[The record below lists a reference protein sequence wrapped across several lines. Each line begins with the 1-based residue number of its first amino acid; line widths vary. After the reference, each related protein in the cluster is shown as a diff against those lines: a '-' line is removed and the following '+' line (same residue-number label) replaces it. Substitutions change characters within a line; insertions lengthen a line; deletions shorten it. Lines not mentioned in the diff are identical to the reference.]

1 MVDELCPDH
10 FNLTCFSYLV
20 LIICFFCQCNKER
33 SSGGKTSKQS
43 NKSCVCLHISELTN
57 SYWLAAQRTHNN
69 IQHRFMSLLLKSEL
83 VCREVH
89 SQHNRRAS
97 DHKHLCKWFGK
108 RAIQIIS
115 SDLLLN
121 ICMFSKRHGTK
132 ATPNTEPPIRAVP
145 FSVQL
150 ALRLVDWGDLV
161 QHLAKCTSARKPWC
175 AHWLFPWLD

>member
-1 MVDELCPDH
+1 MLA
-10 FNLTCFSYLV
+10 LTCGNYL
-20 LIICFFCQCNKER
+20 FFCHCNKER

-108 RAIQIIS
+108 GVIKKIIS

-121 ICMFSKRHGTK
+121 ICMFSKRHGRK
-132 ATPNTEPPIRAVP
+132 AAPNRVSDPGRALQSTVSIQTGWLGWP
-145 FSVQL
+145 
-150 ALRLVDWGDLV
+150 
-161 QHLAKCTSARKPWC
+161 C
-175 AHWLFPWLD
+175 AAPG